1 MIGDCAARDDN
12 MPHFDLVLLY
22 LGQKFSCGLIIAKR

>member
-22 LGQKFSCGLIIAKR
+22 LGQKFLAV